1 MKEDLFLMRHAIYFN
16 QIFLFYNLQFKYLK
30 SAFVIYLNINYFN
43 SLQKIRKYITRHIDV
58 KYYSFQTKIRGNKEY
73 NYTMY
78 IPLIDNN

>member
-1 MKEDLFLMRHAIYFN
+1 MPYISDEHFN

-58 KYYSFQTKIRGNKEY
+58 KYYSFHNKEY